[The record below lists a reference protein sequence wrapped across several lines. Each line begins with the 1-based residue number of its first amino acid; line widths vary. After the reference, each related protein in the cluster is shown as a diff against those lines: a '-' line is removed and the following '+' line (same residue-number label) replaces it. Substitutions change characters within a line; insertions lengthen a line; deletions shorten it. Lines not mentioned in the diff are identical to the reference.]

1 MTSLYANRVATTRPP
16 LERRLANA
24 LSEALDLLEE
34 RAPNNLIDVLREAET
49 KFASIRRREME
60 ADIEQCVMGR
70 VK

>member
-1 MTSLYANRVATTRPP
+1 MTGLYADLVATTRPP

-24 LSEALDLLEE
+24 LGEALDLLEE

-60 ADIEQCVMGR
+60 ADRG
-70 VK
+70 